1 MSLTFP
7 PMNNQATIPTT
18 TANSNVLVTLNSPST
33 ITTTAIASASGM
45 VSIYP
50 GPTIS
55 VATKGQDTSFETRLT
70 AMENAIFKLGSTFDK
85 FISTNNPTGR
95 SRGEN
100 DKGYLTDFSVNAS
113 QSEIDQSSDEE
124 SNWGPPP
131 QKKPS
136 SIVSNDV
143 FDKDINLLVPD
154 AAKQDQSGKVSSA
167 ANGLAIFEEINKE
180 KMSEEELGPAI
191 SSQLAEVAMKYWSE
205 ESKNPVVVTKIL
217 DGLKIPANCSGICVP
232 ILNEAVAK
240 NRKIMPFH
248 KRADKRLSDIQKGLI
263 FAASAVLKIAD
274 ELILAQNE
282 IRPPNLKK
290 VMGHTVDSITLLGRA
305 HKQISAERK
314 ERLKPVLNEDIRTL
328 CDKETSDS
336 KYLFGENLLESMKEA
351 KESFR
356 ISNSL
361 VNNYTS
367 KLQKVSYQSGSKR
380 SFGYTNGGA
389 GARFSASHS
398 LNFQGRK
405 RNHQHR
411 GQSSASSNKYITS
424 KKSHKY

>member
-18 TANSNVLVTLNSPST
+18 TANSNVLVTLTSPST

-50 GPTIS
+50 DPPTIS
-55 VATKGQDTSFETRLT
+55 VATKGQDASFETRLT
-70 AMENAIFKLGSTFDK
+70 AMENAIFKLGSTFEK

-100 DKGYLTDFSVNAS
+100 DRGYLTDFSVNAS
-113 QSEIDQSSDEE
+113 QSQIDQSSDEE
-124 SNWGPPP
+124 SNCGPPP

-143 FDKDINLLVPD
+143 FDKDINLLIPD

-191 SSQLAEVAMKYWSE
+191 SSQLAEVAMKYWPE

-248 KRADKRLSDIQKGLI
+248 KRADKRSDIQKGLI

-282 IRPPNLKK
+282 IRPLNLKK

-305 HKQISAERK
+305 H
-314 ERLKPVLNEDIRTL
+314 
-328 CDKETSDS
+328 TS
-336 KYLFGENLLESMKEA
+336 
-351 KESFR
+351 R
-356 ISNSL
+356 
-361 VNNYTS
+361 
-367 KLQKVSYQSGSKR
+367 YQQNVK
-380 SFGYTNGGA
+380 NV
-389 GARFSASHS
+389 
-398 LNFQGRK
+398 
-405 RNHQHR
+405 
-411 GQSSASSNKYITS
+411 
-424 KKSHKY
+424 